1 MELRMVGEWELM
13 SVQMKGESTV
23 GWWVGPW
30 VHRRAVQTVA
40 ESGQPMVDPT
50 VATLVATLVGLL
62 VPAMVAAKV
71 ARMACPLVD
80 WTESMMGL
88 SRAVS

>member
-1 MELRMVGEWELM
+1 MVDL
-13 SVQMKGESTV
+13 
-23 GWWVGPW
+23 
-30 VHRRAVQTVA
+30 TVA
-40 ESGQPMVDPT
+40 PK
-50 VATLVATLVGLL
+50 VATLVGLL